1 MYDEVFVVERVY
13 DGPVDGWYY
22 VEWGSVC
29 NANPRVAPRFV
40 SCRCDPCVEPCV
52 EDRVPE
58 SELQRTAPLA
68 LAEYKATALYE
79 KRLQEAELAA
89 ILRSTV

>member
-1 MYDEVFVVERVY
+1 M
-13 DGPVDGWYY
+13 
-22 VEWGSVC
+22 
-29 NANPRVAPRFV
+29 
-40 SCRCDPCVEPCV
+40 EPCV